1 MIKEF
6 KGFHKIV
13 QLRILLIFI
22 SSFASNM
29 IFPFM
34 SIYLVKNTT
43 VSTASL
49 TISIGVIV
57 NFLANIIGGYYAD
70 VIGRK
75 KLMVISEGLKATVFF
90 LMMLTNSPW
99 YSSPYVTAIGFIFY
113 NLCSGLY
120 SPASEA
126 MLLDVTE
133 NKERRAMYGF
143 LYWISNLSMALGS
156 LIGTLFFNQYL
167 SVLFIIL
174 FISSLAS
181 LFITIFMIDETYVPS
196 RNDSKVKMS
205 LSERFS
211 DLFKSYRLVLK
222 DRIFMIF
229 ILSTMILFSMESHFS
244 NYIAIRFEKGI
255 DQFNLFPFDLSLGS
269 IEMFGY
275 LRVEN
280 TILVIV
286 FSFITASLIKKLS
299 EKTTYYSGAIFYVAG
314 YSIIAYSNQPWVL
327 FLAMA
332 LAVIGEVIFVPTY
345 ESYLGDLAP
354 DELRSSYLAMNK
366 IALKGSMLIGS
377 LGIFL
382 IDLLSPSAVAIL
394 FFLSGMVALYLGS
407 TVLKDVHNRRA
418 AQDHNTVNIQ

>member
-120 SPASEA
+120 SP
-126 MLLDVTE
+126 LLKQCCLT
-133 NKERRAMYGF
+133 
-143 LYWISNLSMALGS
+143 
-156 LIGTLFFNQYL
+156 
-167 SVLFIIL
+167 
-174 FISSLAS
+174 
-181 LFITIFMIDETYVPS
+181 
-196 RNDSKVKMS
+196 
-205 LSERFS
+205 
-211 DLFKSYRLVLK
+211 
-222 DRIFMIF
+222 
-229 ILSTMILFSMESHFS
+229 
-244 NYIAIRFEKGI
+244 
-255 DQFNLFPFDLSLGS
+255 
-269 IEMFGY
+269 
-275 LRVEN
+275 
-280 TILVIV
+280 
-286 FSFITASLIKKLS
+286 
-299 EKTTYYSGAIFYVAG
+299 
-314 YSIIAYSNQPWVL
+314 
-327 FLAMA
+327 
-332 LAVIGEVIFVPTY
+332 
-345 ESYLGDLAP
+345 
-354 DELRSSYLAMNK
+354 
-366 IALKGSMLIGS
+366 
-377 LGIFL
+377 
-382 IDLLSPSAVAIL
+382 
-394 FFLSGMVALYLGS
+394 
-407 TVLKDVHNRRA
+407 
-418 AQDHNTVNIQ
+418 